1 MKITEILTQCFALGD
16 ALETISYAMEFV
28 NYNMDIDEQE
38 FQKIVGNIYGA
49 IKCLA
54 DYQRKITDDIESL
67 KGELKEADSETE
79 EIERKYREE
88 RLIWVYRHMD
98 ANDKGRLDRYCDG
111 FKLGYDFR
119 GEVENSVVKG
129 QGEADTP

>member
-16 ALETISYAMEFV
+16 ALETIGYAMEFV

-67 KGELKEADSETE
+67 KGDIQEADPETE
-79 EIERKYREE
+79 EIE
-88 RLIWVYRHMD
+88 
-98 ANDKGRLDRYCDG
+98 RYCDG

-119 GEVENSVVKG
+119 GEGESSVVKG